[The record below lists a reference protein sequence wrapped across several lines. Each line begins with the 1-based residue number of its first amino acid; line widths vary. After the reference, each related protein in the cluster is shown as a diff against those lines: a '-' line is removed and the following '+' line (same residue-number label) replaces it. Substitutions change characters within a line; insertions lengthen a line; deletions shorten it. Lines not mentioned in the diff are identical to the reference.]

1 MPREFD
7 CKNKTHLKFL
17 CLLVTQEF
25 VTWNKIEYSRITMV
39 LITIE
44 LNLGVFSWPESFERK
59 ILRIL
64 VVSIMK
70 DCVNFDHE

>member
-1 MPREFD
+1 MRWTVKMNPCEMIV
-7 CKNKTHLKFL
+7 
-17 CLLVTQEF
+17 LVGYSRI
-25 VTWNKIEYSRITMV
+25 VTWNKIEYSRITMI